1 MNDILTITKQP
12 IVEEDLGLE
21 NTPVIQFRDEKEVWV
36 TPLKLFKI
44 ADNLEQLRV
53 TDFNKFSQ
61 GVVFGGAEGSVGNNC
76 FYKWFP
82 ESTEVESIPDV
93 VTSKLSE
100 TGRWIKQD
108 IGGSAGQQGNF
119 VTLDTEQSIE
129 QNATKTWYN
138 FNKFYG
144 YNQAG
149 QVALIK
155 DNNSQNLKL
164 TLCETDESSISA
176 HFGYP
181 SRTSQNLEIF
191 NKLDGE
197 IAVNRDIVFSDRG
210 EDTFNDIG
218 FIGYTRDNRDN
229 LIISNTK
236 SDKVY
241 IANSIVGTDPY
252 YVPKFSLSSLNDKL
266 QITNEAS
273 GEIELNRNLTFS
285 GGRKNISFVATPT
298 LAHQATPKDYVDT
311 ADQALDAKIQ
321 QNTQGLADANSRLDA
336 VDDKLL
342 QLSGASKIIGQ
353 INQTKDQVET
363 NRETILN
370 AFVQQVKSRVPEE
383 GDTVFTT
390 DNYAYYYTTSW
401 SQPYTISINIANT
414 TTAGLVLSTANSD
427 SNRGKIYV
435 NPSNGVMN
443 VIGQVAYLDTT
454 NTFTQNNTF
463 NGTSFVVNSKSAQL
477 NSFVEIG
484 AAGGGS
490 LQPTDH
496 LISIDGGNGVGVPS
510 RLRGK
515 AVYSKDISL
524 FDVADYEIINY
535 NFVREH
541 LATLDN
547 VVTIAGTQTIT
558 GAKTFTEAVTIGN
571 SNTEKRLYI
580 YGSNRC
586 TNTVTAD
593 TNLFVGLDHSDT
605 QGGNSLFR
613 VQYNPSQPNS
623 NGAFYN
629 KTLNINSITDNEI
642 INYKFFKENSGGG
655 GSTPA
660 NMVTTDTTQT
670 ITGAKTFSGVL
681 SFSWHCIQQTF
692 DLPGLPSVSSFGA
705 FSNDVDGDTR
715 ELNIVIGES
724 KFQTYVGGR
733 YPPIED
739 WIKFIYKGNTITYSS
754 MSMEFMYAVTIENA
768 SFGTS
773 TYALDPVWEQDYAT
787 ANYVNQKLQQLY
799 DHIDSRL
806 RALEQAVNVPTTLAD
821 TRVVKAMID
830 NMRVPKSKITT
841 LYEELDSLE
850 GYEGLIGMS
859 STEERQKIF
868 ATDDRAEQLRILDEI
883 KARKEEEERQR
894 AERYKQQQNEV

>member
-108 IGGSAGQQGNF
+108 IGGAGGGADDF
-119 VTLDTEQSIE
+119 VTLDTEQTIK

-144 YNQAG
+144 YNEAG
-149 QVALIK
+149 QITLIK

-176 HFGYP
+176 HFGYS

-191 NKLDGE
+191 NNLDGE
-197 IAVNRDIVFSDRG
+197 IAVNRDIVFSDR
-210 EDTFNDIG
+210 ESETFSDIG

-229 LIISNTK
+229 LIIRNIK

-252 YVPKFSLSSLNDKL
+252 YVPKFTLSSLNNKL

-285 GGRKNISFVATPT
+285 GGRKNISYVATPT

-311 ADQALDAKIQ
+311 ADQALDTKIQQNATKIETNRQNIAANTQTIQQHTQQIAQNTQDIQ
-321 QNTQGLADANSRLDA
+321 QNTQNIAQNTQGITDANNRLDA
-336 VDDKLL
+336 VDDKIL
-342 QLSGASKIIGQ
+342 QMSGASKIIGQ

-443 VIGQVAYLDTT
+443 VIGQVAYLNTS
-454 NTFTQNNTF
+454 NTFT
-463 NGTSFVVNSKSAQL
+463 
-477 NSFVEIG
+477 
-484 AAGGGS
+484 GS
-490 LQPTDH
+490 NYFT
-496 LISIDGGNGVGVPS
+496 GVGTYIKGDS
-510 RLRGK
+510 AYIQASNNFIQGN
-515 AVYSKDISL
+515 SL
-524 FDVADYEIINY
+524 I
-535 NFVREH
+535 
-541 LATLDN
+541 
-547 VVTIAGTQTIT
+547 VTSTAR
-558 GAKTFTEAVTIGN
+558 FTNAVTIGD
-571 SNTEKRLYI
+571 SNLEKSLYI
-580 YGSNRC
+580 YGGNRC
-586 TNTVTAD
+586 TTSVTAD
-593 TNLFVGLDHSDT
+593 TNLFVGLEHSDT

-623 NGAFYN
+623 HGAFYN

-655 GSTPA
+655 GGSG
-660 NMVTTDTTQT
+660 NYVTLDTEQV
-670 ITGAKTFSGVL
+670 I
-681 SFSWHCIQQTF
+681 
-692 DLPGLPSVSSFGA
+692 PSVKIFDAPVYCNHSIMLFSLYFQEVSSIAVNLQLFNSRA
-705 FSNDVDGDTR
+705 LQINNTDSMYFSNTTTLYNCR
-715 ELNIVIGES
+715 L
-724 KFQTYVGGR
+724 
-733 YPPIED
+733 
-739 WIKFIYKGNTITYSS
+739 
-754 MSMEFMYAVTIENA
+754 
-768 SFGTS
+768 S
-773 TYALDPVWEQDYAT
+773 TTTFALDPVWEQDYAT

-830 NMRVPKSKITT
+830 NMSVPKSKITT

-859 STEERQKIF
+859 STEERQKIL
-868 ATDDRAEQLRILDEI
+868 ATDDREEQLRILDEI
-883 KARKEEEERQR
+883 KARKEEYERQQ
-894 AERYKQQQNEV
+894 AEMYKQQQNAV